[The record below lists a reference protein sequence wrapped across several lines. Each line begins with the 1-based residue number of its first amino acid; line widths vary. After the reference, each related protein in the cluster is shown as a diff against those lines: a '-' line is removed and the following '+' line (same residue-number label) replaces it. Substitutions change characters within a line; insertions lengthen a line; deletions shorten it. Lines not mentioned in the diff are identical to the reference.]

1 MAELNKNCITEEKNF
16 NVSLINESRFNGLT
30 PDGKLM
36 FEALRNATLEI
47 MPLYEG
53 KLDEDVI
60 NIAEKF
66 AFVGTNL
73 LGAVIDK
80 KLETFKAELVALIPA
95 PVVTT

>member
-16 NVSLINESRFNGLT
+16 NVSLINESRIN
-30 PDGKLM
+30 GKLM